1 MRVQAALLTAV
12 LSLLP
17 FAAEAQ
23 DAKATLEAAAK
34 ALGDA
39 RSLEIQGSGVVF
51 QVGQSYTPDQ
61 PWPQFNV
68 RTFNRAVNYETASL
82 RDDLMRTRA
91 LEPPKGG
98 GPYVRGEHRQVFVV
112 SGDYAWNV
120 MGENAVAAPIALSDR
135 QFQFWSTPHGI
146 IKAAMANPAGVQG
159 RTIAFGIPGRFRGTA
174 SLDAA
179 NLVERVEATLSN
191 PVLGDMAI
199 QVSYADY
206 RDFGGVK
213 FPTKIR
219 QIYGGFPACELTITE
234 VRANG
239 PADIKVPDN
248 VRLAGNPYTRVQSA
262 KAADG
267 VWYVTGGSHHSVVI
281 EMHDHLIVAEGP
293 LNDDRALAVIA
304 EARKLVPGKPIK
316 YLIVSHHHFDHAGGV
331 RAFAGEGV
339 TIIAQDASRAFFEKV
354 VASPATVGPDH
365 LARSGRKATVEG
377 VKDRRVL
384 TDGTR
389 NVEVRHIVDIQ
400 HADDM
405 LMVYLPKEKF
415 LIQADACTPPAP
427 NVAPMSPPSPFTV
440 TLYEN
445 ITKQGLAVDQVL
457 PLHGRMVPLSE
468 LQKAAG
474 HSH

>member
-219 QIYGGFPACELTITE
+219 QIYGGFPAFELTITE

-445 ITKQGLAVDQVL
+445 ITKQGLAVGQIL